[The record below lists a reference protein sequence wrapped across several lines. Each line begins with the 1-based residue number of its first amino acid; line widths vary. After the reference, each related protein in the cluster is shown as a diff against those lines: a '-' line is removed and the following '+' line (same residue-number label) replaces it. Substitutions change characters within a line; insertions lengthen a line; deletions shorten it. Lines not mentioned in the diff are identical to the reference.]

1 MNPLYYEE
9 KEDLENGLR
18 AKLLNLRSK
27 TSKPV
32 FKNIFKGKEVY
43 WGEHLSEAPDIAALT
58 NEIYHKRYPLSGYMW
73 ASDIPEESWGYITK
87 QVGHHSI
94 KGIFGLVGRGKVP
107 MQITASI
114 YDLAP
119 TILKLYNAKIPE
131 GIDGKIKSQLKSKT
145 LILQLLSNKDEH

>member
-1 MNPLYYEE
+1 
-9 KEDLENGLR
+9 
-18 AKLLNLRSK
+18 
-27 TSKPV
+27 
-32 FKNIFKGKEVY
+32 
-43 WGEHLSEAPDIAALT
+43 
-58 NEIYHKRYPLSGYMW
+58 
-73 ASDIPEESWGYITK
+73 
-87 QVGHHSI
+87 
-94 KGIFGLVGRGKVP
+94 